1 MNSYRLAVRNGLF
14 FTRVA
19 LIEGKTIYVTMLLVD
34 TGSNYTILSWET
46 LASLRIDPAASPVR
60 RSLMTANGLI
70 QAPEVTVE
78 ELHCFGKVLKQFPVV
93 AHSIPL
99 GASVGG
105 VLGMNF
111 LRRCATNLIFTNVTI
126 EV

>member
-1 MNSYRLAVRNGLF
+1 MKSYRLIVGNELF
-14 FTRVA
+14 FTRAALKEKESVWVA
-19 LIEGKTIYVTMLLVD
+19 LLLID
-34 TGSNYTILSWET
+34 TGSNYTIVSWEALT
-46 LASLRIDPAASPVR
+46 ALGIDPATSKIR

-70 QAPEVTVE
+70 QVPEVTVE
-78 ELHCFGKVLKQFPVV
+78 EFHCFGEVLKQFPVV

-99 GASVGG
+99 GATVGG

-111 LRRCATNLIFTNVTI
+111 LRQHTTNLNFKNSTI

>member
-1 MNSYRLAVRNGLF
+1 MNSYRLTVSNGLF

-19 LIEGKTIYVTMLLVD
+19 LKERETVYVTMLLVD
-34 TGSNYTILSWET
+34 TGSNYTWET
-46 LASLRIDPAASPVR
+46 LASLRIDPATSKLR

-70 QAPEVTVE
+70 QAPEVMVE
-78 ELHCFGKVLKQFPVV
+78 ELHCFGKILKQFPVV

-99 GASVGG
+99 GATVGG

-111 LRRCATNLIFTNVTI
+111 LRQHTSSLNFRDSMIDV
-126 EV
+126 

>member
-1 MNSYRLAVRNGLF
+1 MNSCRLTVTNGLF

-99 GASVGG
+99 GSSVAE
-105 VLGMNF
+105 F
-111 LRRCATNLIFTNVTI
+111 S
-126 EV
+126 E

>member
-1 MNSYRLAVRNGLF
+1 MNSYRLTVSNGLF

-19 LIEGKTIYVTMLLVD
+19 LKEREMVYVTMLLVD
-34 TGSNYTILSWET
+34 TGSNYTIVSWET
-46 LASLRIDPAASPVR
+46 LASLRIDPATSKLR

-70 QAPEVTVE
+70 QPPEVMVE
-78 ELHCFGKVLKQFPVV
+78 ELHCFGKILKQFPVV

-111 LRRCATNLIFTNVTI
+111 LRQQAANLDFIRATI

>member
-1 MNSYRLAVRNGLF
+1 MTRYNLAVNRELF
-14 FTRVA
+14 FTRAALRMKDSVA
-19 LIEGKTIYVTMLLVD
+19 VRLFLID
-34 TGSNYTILSWET
+34 TGSSYTLVSWEALT
-46 LASLRIDPAASPVR
+46 SLGIDTATSRLR
-60 RSLMTANGLI
+60 RSIMTANGII
-70 QAPEVTVE
+70 QVPEVTVE
-78 ELHCFGKVLKQFPVV
+78 EFHCLGKVLKQFPVV

-111 LRRCATNLIFTNVTI
+111 LRQQARNLDFMRATI

>member
-1 MNSYRLAVRNGLF
+1 MNSYRLTVTNGLF

-34 TGSNYTILSWET
+34 TGSNYTIFSWET
-46 LASLRIDPAASPVR
+46 LASLRVDPAASPVR

-78 ELHCFGKVLKQFPVV
+78 ELHCFGKVLSQQVSR
-93 AHSIPL
+93 AIPIPTDF
-99 GASVGG
+99 VG
-105 VLGMNF
+105 
-111 LRRCATNLIFTNVTI
+111 
-126 EV
+126 